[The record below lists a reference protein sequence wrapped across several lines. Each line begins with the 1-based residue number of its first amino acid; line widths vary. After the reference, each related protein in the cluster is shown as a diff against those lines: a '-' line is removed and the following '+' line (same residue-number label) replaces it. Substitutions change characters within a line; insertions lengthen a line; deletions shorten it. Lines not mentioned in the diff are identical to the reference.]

1 MAKVNKKNTAKGND
15 LSFRINDEL
24 HGDYDVRVIGE
35 GLVSSVMPL
44 TEAKALAESMGLDLI
59 EMNRYSQP
67 PLMRVATYDKMLYE
81 MKKAAKKNR
90 QSAKPLKEVQLSVS
104 IAQHD
109 METKANNARRFIS
122 EGSTVKVVL
131 SMKGREMAR
140 REENK
145 RSIFE
150 FIDSLND
157 VAVPES
163 MPKDMGNRTIV
174 ILKKKN

>member
-44 TEAKALAESMGLDLI
+44 TEAKALAESMRLDLI

-122 EGSTVKVVL
+122 EGSKVKVVL

>member
-1 MAKVNKKNTAKGND
+1 
-15 LSFRINDEL
+15 
-24 HGDYDVRVIGE
+24 
-35 GLVSSVMPL
+35 
-44 TEAKALAESMGLDLI
+44 
-59 EMNRYSQP
+59 
-67 PLMRVATYDKMLYE
+67 MRVATYDKMLYE

-122 EGSTVKVVL
+122 EGSKVKVVL

>member
-44 TEAKALAESMGLDLI
+44 AEAKALAESMGLHLI

-122 EGSTVKVVL
+122 EGSKVKVVL

-174 ILKKKN
+174 ILKQKN

>member
-1 MAKVNKKNTAKGND
+1 MMVEIVRFD
-15 LSFRINDEL
+15 
-24 HGDYDVRVIGE
+24 GDWV
-35 GLVSSVMPL
+35 
-44 TEAKALAESMGLDLI
+44 AL
-59 EMNRYSQP
+59 
-67 PLMRVATYDKMLYE
+67 
-81 MKKAAKKNR
+81 
-90 QSAKPLKEVQLSVS
+90 
-104 IAQHD
+104 
-109 METKANNARRFIS
+109 
-122 EGSTVKVVL
+122 VKVQNDWTGNYITSVRQVRGEYGEEFIRYDWRRVNVD
-131 SMKGREMAR
+131 KAVEMAR